1 MTEDS
6 DEATGDHSG
15 EQGTGARRPWER
27 VTAPQQGYSMRDV
40 GIGVIVA
47 AVSLV
52 ITFGI
57 PLAFTL

>member
-6 DEATGDHSG
+6 DEATG
-15 EQGTGARRPWER
+15 EQGTGGRRTWER
-27 VTAPQQGYSMRDV
+27 VTAPQQRYSTRDV
-40 GIGVIVA
+40 GIGVVVA